1 MSLFFFVRFWKKAS
15 LLFFFLGAVRITA
28 ETLSHPNAS
37 EVPHAKP
44 LQYCFQS
51 AFISTPCP
59 LSVLFMGYLL
69 NKLQKLDVSWMS
81 G

>member
-1 MSLFFFVRFWKKAS
+1 MSPFFCQILEKKAS
-15 LLFFFLGAVRITA
+15 LFVFSGTVQITA